1 MPTKKPGAPAAPKAA
16 TRTAASSAKAKIL
29 DKGEKVT
36 VKKGPVGPPPLPVHG
51 LGKVV
56 AAVKSKLKPKK

>member
-1 MPTKKPGAPAAPKAA
+1 MPTKKPGAPAAPK
-16 TRTAASSAKAKIL
+16 TAKAKIL

-36 VKKGPVGPPPLPVHG
+36 VKKGPAGPPPQPVHG
-51 LGKVV
+51 LGKIV